1 VSLFD
6 PAADAEFHF
15 YPNLKFEYKLVENF
29 IISYFKYNGSFDVNS
44 LQKLSSTN
52 PFISMEMNHKNTNI
66 KKNIF
71 AGVKGNISS
80 KIAFDVSANF
90 KEVENMVFFENLCE
104 NNQRFQLV
112 YKNVDYGTFHGELLY
127 EKNDYLDFSIEGN
140 IYTYNIEIEELSH
153 IPKFDAQITARYNL
167 QNKIILS
174 SDIFF
179 IGKRYANIYAANCN
193 TAQTL
198 MALSPIELDGTVDF
212 NLGVEYFKN
221 KNLSAFL
228 KFNNIFAK
236 KYFYWNQY
244 PGQGFNVMAGVNFS
258 F

>member
-1 VSLFD
+1 
-6 PAADAEFHF
+6 
-15 YPNLKFEYKLVENF
+15 
-29 IISYFKYNGSFDVNS
+29 
-44 LQKLSSTN
+44 
-52 PFISMEMNHKNTNI
+52 MEMNHKNTNI

-80 KIAFDVSANF
+80 KIAFDASANF